1 MYISDEALPGENYV
15 ETKYNPVT
23 KKMETHTRNTEFNE
37 KFGLSTIEEI
47 IPEIRYRAYD
57 YITKYMNKG
66 GKMMISDNLYSLRK
80 LNQLTQE
87 EVSERVGVSR
97 QALAKWENGD
107 TMPDIEKC
115 VLLAELYNVTLDD
128 LVNYTKDELGLSVPP
143 KGKHVFGVVTVG
155 DKGQI
160 VIPHKARKV
169 FQVQS
174 GDRFI
179 VLGDENQG
187 IALIKESNFL
197 NMINEVKK
205 EGEQYE

>member
-1 MYISDEALPGENYV
+1 MSSDNLENMLKLSRYISGALSKVTNLNIIL
-15 ETKYNPVT
+15 TKWKVWLIVKHDRQRYNVI
-23 KKMETHTRNTEFNE
+23 KH
-37 KFGLSTIEEI
+37 
-47 IPEIRYRAYD
+47 
-57 YITKYMNKG
+57 NKG
-66 GKMMISDNLYSLRK
+66 GKKMINDNLYSLRK
-80 LNQLTQE
+80 LHQLTQE

-97 QALAKWENGD
+97 QALAKWESGE

-128 LVNYTKDELGLSVPP
+128 LVNYTKDEMGLSVPP

-160 VIPHKARKV
+160 VIPHKARKI

-179 VLGDENQG
+179 VLGDEYQG

>member
-1 MYISDEALPGENYV
+1 M
-15 ETKYNPVT
+15 
-23 KKMETHTRNTEFNE
+23 
-37 KFGLSTIEEI
+37 
-47 IPEIRYRAYD
+47 
-57 YITKYMNKG
+57 
-66 GKMMISDNLYSLRK
+66 
-80 LNQLTQE
+80 
-87 EVSERVGVSR
+87 
-97 QALAKWENGD
+97 
-107 TMPDIEKC
+107 
-115 VLLAELYNVTLDD
+115 
-128 LVNYTKDELGLSVPP
+128 
-143 KGKHVFGVVTVG
+143 TVG

>member
-1 MYISDEALPGENYV
+1 MSSDNLENMLKLSRYISGALSKVTNLNIIL
-15 ETKYNPVT
+15 TKWKVWLIVKHDRQRYNVI
-23 KKMETHTRNTEFNE
+23 KH
-37 KFGLSTIEEI
+37 
-47 IPEIRYRAYD
+47 
-57 YITKYMNKG
+57 NKG
-66 GKMMISDNLYSLRK
+66 GKKMISDNLYSLRK
-80 LNQLTQE
+80 LHQLTQE

-97 QALAKWENGD
+97 QALAKWESGE

-128 LVNYTKDELGLSVPP
+128 LVNYTKDEMGLSVPP

-160 VIPHKARKV
+160 VIPHKARKI

-179 VLGDENQG
+179 VLGDEYQG

>member
-1 MYISDEALPGENYV
+1 MSGDNLENMLKLSRYISGALSKVTNLNIIL
-15 ETKYNPVT
+15 TKWKVWLIVKHDRQRYNVI
-23 KKMETHTRNTEFNE
+23 KH
-37 KFGLSTIEEI
+37 
-47 IPEIRYRAYD
+47 
-57 YITKYMNKG
+57 NKG
-66 GKMMISDNLYSLRK
+66 GKKMISDNLYSLRK

-97 QALAKWENGD
+97 QALAKWENGE

>member
-1 MYISDEALPGENYV
+1 MSGDNLENMLKLSRYISRALSKVTNLNIIL
-15 ETKYNPVT
+15 TKWKVWLIVKHDRQRYNVI
-23 KKMETHTRNTEFNE
+23 KH
-37 KFGLSTIEEI
+37 
-47 IPEIRYRAYD
+47 
-57 YITKYMNKG
+57 NKG
-66 GKMMISDNLYSLRK
+66 GKKMISDNLYSLRK
-80 LNQLTQE
+80 LHQLTQE

-97 QALAKWENGD
+97 QALAKWESGE

-128 LVNYTKDELGLSVPP
+128 LVNYTKDEIGLSVPP

-160 VIPHKARKV
+160 VIPHKARKI

-179 VLGDENQG
+179 VLGDEYQG

-205 EGEQYE
+205 AGDQYE

>member
-1 MYISDEALPGENYV
+1 
-15 ETKYNPVT
+15 
-23 KKMETHTRNTEFNE
+23 
-37 KFGLSTIEEI
+37 
-47 IPEIRYRAYD
+47 
-57 YITKYMNKG
+57 
-66 GKMMISDNLYSLRK
+66 
-80 LNQLTQE
+80 
-87 EVSERVGVSR
+87 
-97 QALAKWENGD
+97 
-107 TMPDIEKC
+107 MPDIEKC

-128 LVNYTKDELGLSVPP
+128 LVNHTKDEMGLNVPP

-169 FQVQS
+169 FQIQA

-179 VLGDENQG
+179 VLGDECQG

-197 NMINEVKK
+197 NIINEVKK

>member
-1 MYISDEALPGENYV
+1 MIVRQAGHR
-15 ETKYNPVT
+15 YNVI
-23 KKMETHTRNTEFNE
+23 KR
-37 KFGLSTIEEI
+37 
-47 IPEIRYRAYD
+47 
-57 YITKYMNKG
+57 NKG
-66 GKMMISDNLYSLRK
+66 GKKMISDNLYSLRK

-97 QALAKWENGD
+97 QALAKWENGE

>member
-1 MYISDEALPGENYV
+1 MSDDNLENMLKLSRYISGALSKVTNLNIIL
-15 ETKYNPVT
+15 TKWKVWLIVKRDRQRYNVI
-23 KKMETHTRNTEFNE
+23 KH
-37 KFGLSTIEEI
+37 
-47 IPEIRYRAYD
+47 
-57 YITKYMNKG
+57 NKG
-66 GKMMISDNLYSLRK
+66 GKKMISDNLYSLRK
-80 LNQLTQE
+80 LHQLTQE

-97 QALAKWENGD
+97 QALAKWESGE

-128 LVNYTKDELGLSVPP
+128 LVNYTKDEMGLSVPP

-160 VIPHKARKV
+160 VIPHKARKI

-179 VLGDENQG
+179 VLGDEYQG

>member
-1 MYISDEALPGENYV
+1 MSGDNLENMLKLSRYISRALSKVTNLNIIL
-15 ETKYNPVT
+15 TKWKVWLIVKHDRQRYNVI
-23 KKMETHTRNTEFNE
+23 KH
-37 KFGLSTIEEI
+37 
-47 IPEIRYRAYD
+47 
-57 YITKYMNKG
+57 NKG
-66 GKMMISDNLYSLRK
+66 GKKMISDNLYSLRK
-80 LNQLTQE
+80 LHQLTQE

-97 QALAKWENGD
+97 QALAKWESGE

-128 LVNYTKDELGLSVPP
+128 LVNYTKDEMGLSVPP

-160 VIPHKARKV
+160 VIPHKARKIS
-169 FQVQS
+169 QVQS

-179 VLGDENQG
+179 VLGDEYQG
-187 IALIKESNFL
+187 IALIKESNFI

>member
-1 MYISDEALPGENYV
+1 
-15 ETKYNPVT
+15 
-23 KKMETHTRNTEFNE
+23 
-37 KFGLSTIEEI
+37 
-47 IPEIRYRAYD
+47 
-57 YITKYMNKG
+57 
-66 GKMMISDNLYSLRK
+66 MISDNLYSLRK
-80 LNQLTQE
+80 LHQLTQE

-97 QALAKWENGD
+97 QALAKWESGE

-115 VLLAELYNVTLDD
+115 VLRAELY
-128 LVNYTKDELGLSVPP
+128 SVPP

-160 VIPHKARKV
+160 VIPHKARKI
-169 FQVQS
+169 FRVQS

-179 VLGDENQG
+179 VLGDEYQG

-197 NMINEVKK
+197 SMINEVKK

>member
-1 MYISDEALPGENYV
+1 
-15 ETKYNPVT
+15 
-23 KKMETHTRNTEFNE
+23 MESCGSAADF
-37 KFGLSTIEEI
+37 
-47 IPEIRYRAYD
+47 
-57 YITKYMNKG
+57 
-66 GKMMISDNLYSLRK
+66 
-80 LNQLTQE
+80 
-87 EVSERVGVSR
+87 
-97 QALAKWENGD
+97 
-107 TMPDIEKC
+107 
-115 VLLAELYNVTLDD
+115 
-128 LVNYTKDELGLSVPP
+128 GLSVPP

>member
-1 MYISDEALPGENYV
+1 MSGDNLENMLKLSRYISRALSKVTNLNIIL
-15 ETKYNPVT
+15 TKWKVWLIVKHDRQRYNVI
-23 KKMETHTRNTEFNE
+23 KH
-37 KFGLSTIEEI
+37 
-47 IPEIRYRAYD
+47 
-57 YITKYMNKG
+57 NKG
-66 GKMMISDNLYSLRK
+66 GKKMISDNLYSLRK
-80 LNQLTQE
+80 LHQLTQE

-97 QALAKWENGD
+97 QALAKWESGE

-128 LVNYTKDELGLSVPP
+128 LVNYTKDEIGLSVPP

-160 VIPHKARKV
+160 VIPHKARKI

-179 VLGDENQG
+179 VLGDEYQG

>member
-1 MYISDEALPGENYV
+1 MSGDNLENMLKLSRYISGALSKVTNLNIIL
-15 ETKYNPVT
+15 TKWKVWLIVKHDRQRYNVI
-23 KKMETHTRNTEFNE
+23 KH
-37 KFGLSTIEEI
+37 
-47 IPEIRYRAYD
+47 
-57 YITKYMNKG
+57 NKG
-66 GKMMISDNLYSLRK
+66 GKKMISDNLYSLRK

-97 QALAKWENGD
+97 QALAKWENGE

-179 VLGDENQG
+179 VLGDEYQG

>member
-1 MYISDEALPGENYV
+1 M
-15 ETKYNPVT
+15 
-23 KKMETHTRNTEFNE
+23 
-37 KFGLSTIEEI
+37 
-47 IPEIRYRAYD
+47 
-57 YITKYMNKG
+57 
-66 GKMMISDNLYSLRK
+66 
-80 LNQLTQE
+80 
-87 EVSERVGVSR
+87 
-97 QALAKWENGD
+97 
-107 TMPDIEKC
+107 
-115 VLLAELYNVTLDD
+115 
-128 LVNYTKDELGLSVPP
+128 NYTKDELGLSVPP

-160 VIPHKARKV
+160 VIPYKARKV
-169 FQVQS
+169 FQVHS

>member
-1 MYISDEALPGENYV
+1 MSGDNLENMLKLSRYISGALSKVTNLNIIL
-15 ETKYNPVT
+15 TKWKVWLIVKHDRQRYNVI
-23 KKMETHTRNTEFNE
+23 KH
-37 KFGLSTIEEI
+37 
-47 IPEIRYRAYD
+47 
-57 YITKYMNKG
+57 NKG
-66 GKMMISDNLYSLRK
+66 GKKMISDNLYSLRK
-80 LNQLTQE
+80 LHQLTQE

-97 QALAKWENGD
+97 QALAKWESGE

-128 LVNYTKDELGLSVPP
+128 LVNYTKDEMGLSVPP

-160 VIPHKARKV
+160 VIPHKARKI

-179 VLGDENQG
+179 VLGDEYQG

>member
-1 MYISDEALPGENYV
+1 
-15 ETKYNPVT
+15 
-23 KKMETHTRNTEFNE
+23 
-37 KFGLSTIEEI
+37 
-47 IPEIRYRAYD
+47 
-57 YITKYMNKG
+57 
-66 GKMMISDNLYSLRK
+66 
-80 LNQLTQE
+80 
-87 EVSERVGVSR
+87 
-97 QALAKWENGD
+97 
-107 TMPDIEKC
+107 MPDIEKC

-128 LVNYTKDELGLSVPP
+128 LVNYTKDEMGLNVPP

-169 FQVQS
+169 FQIQT

-179 VLGDENQG
+179 VLGDECQG

-197 NMINEVKK
+197 NMVNEVKK

>member
-1 MYISDEALPGENYV
+1 
-15 ETKYNPVT
+15 
-23 KKMETHTRNTEFNE
+23 
-37 KFGLSTIEEI
+37 
-47 IPEIRYRAYD
+47 
-57 YITKYMNKG
+57 
-66 GKMMISDNLYSLRK
+66 
-80 LNQLTQE
+80 
-87 EVSERVGVSR
+87 
-97 QALAKWENGD
+97 
-107 TMPDIEKC
+107 MPDIEKC

>member
-1 MYISDEALPGENYV
+1 
-15 ETKYNPVT
+15 
-23 KKMETHTRNTEFNE
+23 
-37 KFGLSTIEEI
+37 
-47 IPEIRYRAYD
+47 
-57 YITKYMNKG
+57 
-66 GKMMISDNLYSLRK
+66 MISDNLYSLRK
-80 LNQLTQE
+80 LHQLTQE
-87 EVSERVGVSR
+87 EVAERIGVSR
-97 QALAKWENGD
+97 QALAKWESGE

-115 VLLAELYNVTLDD
+115 VLLAELYNVTLDG
-128 LVNYTKDELGLSVPP
+128 LVNYTKDEMGLNVPP

-160 VIPHKARKV
+160 VIPHKARKI

-179 VLGDENQG
+179 VLGDEYQG

>member
-1 MYISDEALPGENYV
+1 MSGDNLENMLKLSRYISGALSKVTNLNIIL
-15 ETKYNPVT
+15 TKWKVWLIVKHDRQRYNVI
-23 KKMETHTRNTEFNE
+23 KH
-37 KFGLSTIEEI
+37 
-47 IPEIRYRAYD
+47 
-57 YITKYMNKG
+57 NKG
-66 GKMMISDNLYSLRK
+66 GKKMISDNLYSLRK
-80 LNQLTQE
+80 LHQLTQE

-97 QALAKWENGD
+97 QALAKWESGE

-128 LVNYTKDELGLSVPP
+128 LVNYSKDEMGLSVPP

-160 VIPHKARKV
+160 VIPHKARKI

-179 VLGDENQG
+179 VLGDEYQG